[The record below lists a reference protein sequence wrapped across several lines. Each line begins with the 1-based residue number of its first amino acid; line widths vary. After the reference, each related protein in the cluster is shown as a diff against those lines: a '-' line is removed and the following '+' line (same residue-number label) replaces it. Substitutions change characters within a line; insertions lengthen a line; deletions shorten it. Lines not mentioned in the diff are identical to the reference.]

1 MVENKSFRLIKGIEN
16 IVLITCIVVSDILA
30 DKKKFVGDKNEK
42 AFDELRV
49 LFSTNAGIVRDFAID
64 LIETF
69 MFPPTEKRASLF
81 KVDFMKV
88 MENCNYLF
96 IKAPEIRKKY
106 TEYVYTHRQQASI
119 AMKPI
124 MRKTKARETIEEGKD
139 VSVLDNEYRGSAR
152 QSYRADFLK
161 DTKSLVKPR

>member
-1 MVENKSFRLIKGIEN
+1 MMVEDPSTHLVENKSFRLIKGIETV
-16 IVLITCIVVSDILA
+16 VLICCIVVSDILA

-42 AFDELRV
+42 TFDELRI
-49 LFSTNAGIVRDFAID
+49 LYATNSGIVRDFAINMID
-64 LIETF
+64 TYI
-69 MFPPTEKRASLF
+69 FPSSEKRASLF

-119 AMKPI
+119 VMKPS
-124 MRKTKARETIEEGKD
+124 MRKPFKGRETVNEEIKEKD
-139 VSVLDNEYRGSAR
+139 VSAVDNEFKGSAR
-152 QSYRADFLK
+152 
-161 DTKSLVKPR
+161 